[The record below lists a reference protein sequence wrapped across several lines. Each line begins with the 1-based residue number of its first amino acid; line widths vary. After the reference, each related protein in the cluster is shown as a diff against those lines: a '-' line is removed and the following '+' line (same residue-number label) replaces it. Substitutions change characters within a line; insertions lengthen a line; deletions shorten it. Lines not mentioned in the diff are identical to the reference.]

1 MHPQLTSIDRRS
13 MSVYVVLGIIVVIFA
28 AVALQI
34 DDWSRDWTTN
44 FAEFSDAAE
53 DPMLRPLTLGPPPAA
68 VAESLES
75 KLREQPRWSVRTR
88 STEGDVVRMHL
99 TRTTRLFRFVDDV
112 RVTLRPTES
121 GGTRVEATS
130 QSRIGKGDLGQNPR
144 NLKQLARILTA
155 GE

>member
-1 MHPQLTSIDRRS
+1 
-13 MSVYVVLGIIVVIFA
+13 MSVYVVLGIILVIFA

-44 FAEFSDAAE
+44 FAELSDAAE

-75 KLREQPRWSVRTR
+75 KLREQPRWSVRAR

-99 TRTTRLFRFVDDV
+99 THTTRLLRFVDDV
-112 RVTLRPTES
+112 HATLRPTDP